1 MEHPDPFN
9 MINTP
14 PEAKDD
20 KDSFYSNKSKEFQIQ
35 PKDDAKVNEAVF
47 DSTDERDEDHTKNN
61 ESKSGEMKEIK
72 ELLLSLMTE
81 VKDLKNQVTSIKQ
94 ERDQLKE
101 KLDSSQPDQKPV
113 YDEINFPSIKKNNL
127 EVIDILKDNDS
138 SNDRDI

>member
-9 MINTP
+9 MIDNP
-14 PEAKDD
+14 PKVNDD
-20 KDSFYSNKSKEFQIQ
+20 KDSFYSNKSKEFQFQ
-35 PKDDAKVNEAVF
+35 LKDDAKVNEAVF
-47 DSTDERDEDHTKNN
+47 DSTYERDEDHTKNN

-81 VKDLKNQVTSIKQ
+81 VKDLKSQVTSIKQ

-101 KLDSSQPDQKPV
+101 KLDSGQPVQPLV
-113 YDEINFPSIKKNNL
+113 YDEINLPSIKKNNL